1 MAANIF
7 AGLLGALV
15 GAVLISGA
23 LFVAFRL
30 FGLDI
35 PRWSNLWKAAFVA
48 SAAVIVIDGVISAL
62 IPGASGSLPVLA
74 VALVGAFF
82 AYDRML
88 VTPDG
93 SRMGRKAA
101 FVALGTHAAF
111 STAMFLLLAPII
123 LGALL

>member
-35 PRWSNLWKAAFVA
+35 PRWSNLWKAAFFA
-48 SAAVIVIDGVISAL
+48 SAAVIVIDGAMSAL

-82 AYDRML
+82 AYDRVL
-88 VTPDG
+88 ETPDG
-93 SRMGRKAA
+93 TRMGRKAA

-111 STAMFLLLAPII
+111 SAAMFLLVAPII